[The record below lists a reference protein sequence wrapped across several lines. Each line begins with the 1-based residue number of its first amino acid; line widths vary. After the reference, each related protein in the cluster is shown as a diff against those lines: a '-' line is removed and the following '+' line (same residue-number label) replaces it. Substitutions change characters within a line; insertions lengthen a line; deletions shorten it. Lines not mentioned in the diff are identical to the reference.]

1 MIPNV
6 LKQLANSE
14 KAVFVGLLV
23 IAASALTALD
33 FMSVAEWQDYTK
45 WLAGIYVG
53 GKAVEGAASSVA
65 GAMKANPRT
74 PTGEATANVAV
85 SVGPPPPPAGSG
97 G

>member
-1 MIPNV
+1 MSLPMV
-6 LKQLANSE
+6 FKSLFASE

-33 FMSVAEWQDYTK
+33 LMSVAEWQDYTK

-65 GAMKANPRT
+65 GAMKAQGPRT
-74 PTGEATANVAV
+74 PTGEATANV
-85 SVGPPPPPAGSG
+85 SVVVPPSSG